1 MGVRVCLPDLGL
13 PAGGA
18 AARLLSS
25 RRRHGLSDRSR
36 RVTGGGCFWLSR
48 GSGRIRCGWR
58 DVPGANL
65 EGRRPAARQCHRSC
79 PRQRTGALGCGTR
92 PGLVAPPV
100 NPQRNHWRHCL
111 AVSSVQRPVGGRW
124 RCPGARLRA
133 LLLHEPI
140 AEHAA
145 CLVLVMRGGTA
156 VSHSPPSPCRPWPRA
171 GRDRTGGP
179 CAPRSACRCR

>member
-36 RVTGGGCFWLSR
+36 RVTGGGCSWLSH

-111 AVSSVQRPVGGRW
+111 AVSFVQRPVRGRW
-124 RCPGARLRA
+124 RCPRARLRA
-133 LLLHEPI
+133 LLLFM
-140 AEHAA
+140 HALQNTRPA
-145 CLVLVMRGGTA
+145 SCWSCAGA
-156 VSHSPPSPCRPWPRA
+156 QQSHILHRRLA
-171 GRDRTGGP
+171 ALGHRRT
-179 CAPRSACRCR
+179 